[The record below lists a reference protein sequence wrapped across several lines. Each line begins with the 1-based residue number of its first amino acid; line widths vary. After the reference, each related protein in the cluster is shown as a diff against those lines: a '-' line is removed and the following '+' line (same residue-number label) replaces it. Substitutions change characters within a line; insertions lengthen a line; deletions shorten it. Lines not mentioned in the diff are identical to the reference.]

1 MALSVVLIFTGALIA
16 RAAPEAIASSTMKP
30 TIRPLPTGVKA
41 DYQLGGPSKP
51 AKGVGIVARDRLAHP
66 ARGVYNICYINAY
79 QTQPGA
85 KKLWE
90 RHGKL
95 VLRKGGKRVKDADWN
110 EYLLDIRTA
119 KKRKALL
126 RIVGPWIDRCARD
139 GFDAV
144 EFDNLDS
151 FTRSRG
157 LLTTQQAKKYARL
170 LVRRAH
176 RAGLAAG
183 QKNWSTLDGTRLG
196 FDFAVAE
203 SCARYRECGTYAK
216 HYGGRVI
223 DIEYRRVDFRRA
235 CADQRVRISIVL
247 RDLALKPHGRRS
259 WC

>member
-1 MALSVVLIFTGALIA
+1 M
-16 RAAPEAIASSTMKP
+16 
-30 TIRPLPTGVKA
+30 
-41 DYQLGGPSKP
+41 
-51 AKGVGIVARDRLAHP
+51 
-66 ARGVYNICYINAY
+66 
-79 QTQPGA
+79 
-85 KKLWE
+85 
-90 RHGKL
+90 
-95 VLRKGGKRVKDADWN
+95 
-110 EYLLDIRTA
+110 
-119 KKRKALL
+119 
-126 RIVGPWIDRCARD
+126 
-139 GFDAV
+139 